1 MAIEAKDILGFAID
15 RASAI
20 NGYWNLYIAVATG
33 LVGVMSSGKLFTKSK
48 SLKIFI
54 TVAFVV
60 FACSNLYAILRL
72 GELRSALLDML
83 PTQMGAV
90 REGLA
95 PAEPWQY
102 IVFHGVLDLL
112 VVASTWF
119 VPWPHPGASE
129 APSCGRPSSRAS

>member
-1 MAIEAKDILGFAID
+1 MLIEPKDILGFAID

-20 NGYWNLYIAVATG
+20 TGYWNLYIAVATG

-60 FACSNLYAILRL
+60 FAYSNLDAILWL

-83 PTQMGAV
+83 PKEMGV
-90 REGLA
+90 IRESLA
-95 PAEPWQY
+95 PAKPSQY
-102 IVFHGVLDLL
+102 TAFHGVLDLL
-112 VVASTWF
+112 VVASIWF
-119 VPWPHPGASE
+119 VP
-129 APSCGRPSSRAS
+129 